1 MAAGTLRFPPA
12 LTSVPQC
19 QTQRD
24 RIMALERSR
33 AILYRDTPGRA
44 FVTLSAPFKSRIMS
58 FFSFL
63 SCQTAI
69 RVKDFSNIFYLL
81 HAFNFPTVSHLPSF
95 VESRSLSAKTS
106 IYISPD
112 DLKGFISFDLMRSI
126 SD

>member
-1 MAAGTLRFPPA
+1 MAVGTFRFPPA

-44 FVTLSAPFKSRIMS
+44 FVTLSAPFKSRIM
-58 FFSFL
+58 FFFLSFL

-69 RVKDFSNIFYLL
+69 QVKDFSNIFYLL
-81 HAFNFPTVSHLPSF
+81 HAFNFPTVSHLPSY
-95 VESRSLSAKTS
+95 VESLSLSFCQD
-106 IYISPD
+106 IYLYLALRS
-112 DLKGFISFDLMRSI
+112 KGLHFV
-126 SD
+126 